1 MSAHHGPSVQIVR
14 LPPERLDEV
23 EPLWSALYEH
33 HHSLT
38 PHLASRA
45 RPLSDAWGDHLALE
59 RQWLTEEPGSF
70 VLGAELDRRL
80 VGYAFVRI
88 VAEKLAVSW
97 TISNP
102 YGDLTVLSVLPEL
115 RGRGIGA
122 MLMDAA
128 EAELL
133 RQGIRDLAI
142 TVISTNTEA
151 ERLYTRRGARP
162 YTTILVQ
169 QVPGE
174 AASVTPAEPPG

>member
-1 MSAHHGPSVQIVR
+1 MSAHDDPPVEIVR
-14 LPPERLDEV
+14 LSPERLGEL
-23 EPLWSALYEH
+23 ESLWSALYAH

-45 RPLSDAWGDHLALE
+45 RPMSDAWRDHVALE
-59 RQWLTEEPGSF
+59 RQWLADEPGSF
-70 VLGAELDRRL
+70 VLGAELNGRL

-102 YGDLTVLSVLPEL
+102 YADLTVLSVLPEL

-122 MLMDAA
+122 MLMDATN
-128 EAELL
+128 AELR

-142 TVISTNTEA
+142 TVITTNTDA
-151 ERLYTRRGARP
+151 ERLYKRRGATP
-162 YTTILVQ
+162 YTTVLLQ
-169 QVPGE
+169 QVPAR
-174 AASVTPAEPPG
+174 AASTPAEPPG